1 MDKAQELFHYI
12 NKKEFKRFNEA
23 WLNKYIKLGYLSGSI
38 KLNNLTDLEKE
49 VLGGFLGKDLSNG
62 SLSLTFAR
70 FQKILNSTK
79 YEGVDFVEVLYHL
92 QPQLMTNAEKKLEEE
107 QKNELFK
114 KEVLKAVKDKKWLIN
129 YFENDPSCKK
139 FFNQQEE
146 LITIA
151 KCLECLP
158 VDYDTQET
166 LAVFSQKHT
175 GNPHYFD
182 SGLFR
187 DTLLKGICF
196 AKSLPAVF
204 ENAQDINKI
213 FLTAGIIKD
222 TLSNYCVIF
231 HLNGNNEIYKSF
243 YSLYEPWNINY
254 NNLLTINNQFE
265 KQVVYIVEN
274 PSVFSYLCDVVKEN
288 KLDVGRVLSNGQI
301 NLCTYELL
309 DRLYERNCELYYA
322 GDFDPEGLLIAD
334 KLKERYPRLN
344 LWCYTEALFEKVK
357 VKIHIS
363 NRRKEMMKNLKDKVL
378 VHLGEIIADKN
389 RVGYQ
394 EGLLA
399 VYESDIKVKN

>member
-1 MDKAQELFHYI
+1 MSCL
-12 NKKEFKRFNEA
+12 
-23 WLNKYIKLGYLSGSI
+23 
-38 KLNNLTDLEKE
+38 
-49 VLGGFLGKDLSNG
+49 
-62 SLSLTFAR
+62 
-70 FQKILNSTK
+70 
-79 YEGVDFVEVLYHL
+79 
-92 QPQLMTNAEKKLEEE
+92 
-107 QKNELFK
+107 K

-274 PSVFSYLCDVVKEN
+274 PSVFS
-288 KLDVGRVLSNGQI
+288 
-301 NLCTYELL
+301 
-309 DRLYERNCELYYA
+309 
-322 GDFDPEGLLIAD
+322 
-334 KLKERYPRLN
+334 
-344 LWCYTEALFEKVK
+344 
-357 VKIHIS
+357 
-363 NRRKEMMKNLKDKVL
+363 
-378 VHLGEIIADKN
+378 
-389 RVGYQ
+389 
-394 EGLLA
+394 
-399 VYESDIKVKN
+399 